1 MQGVKIWWRKSTLE
15 DTLEDKVINTNT
27 NTNILVHTKTLL
39 CQLALQQPDQAAGW
53 LLEIYL

>member
-15 DTLEDKVINTNT
+15 DTLEDKVI

-53 LLEIYL
+53 LLEIYV

>member
-27 NTNILVHTKTLL
+27 NILVHTKTLL
-39 CQLALQQPDQAAGW
+39 GQLALQQPDQAAGW
-53 LLEIYL
+53 CLEIYL